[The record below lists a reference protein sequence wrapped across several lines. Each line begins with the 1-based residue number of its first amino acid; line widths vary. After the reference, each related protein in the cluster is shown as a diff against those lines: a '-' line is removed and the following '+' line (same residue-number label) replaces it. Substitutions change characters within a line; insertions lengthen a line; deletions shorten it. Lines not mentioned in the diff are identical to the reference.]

1 MKRIA
6 AASLALVLL
15 ASAFGWTAPALAKD
29 EEKKKEELKSP
40 IERISYAIGTRVG
53 MSLKASPDQLDLTAF
68 LRGVED
74 SLKGNGPLLSEE
86 EVTKLNEEFTAR
98 IREAMTIKRKEEAK
112 KNLKEGKAFLAKNG
126 KKKGV
131 VTTDSGLQYL
141 VLKKGD
147 GPKPKATDQ
156 VTVHYKGTLL
166 DGTEFDSSLNRGKPM
181 TRAANR
187 LIAGWTEALQLM
199 SVGSKYRL
207 FIPPDLAYKERGMGP
222 KIGPNSTL
230 IFEVELL
237 EIK

>member
-6 AASLALVLL
+6 AASLALILF
-15 ASAFGWTAPALAKD
+15 ASALGWTAPALGKD
-29 EEKKKEELKSP
+29 EEEKKDELKSP
-40 IERISYAIGTRVG
+40 TEQVSYAIGIRVG
-53 MSLKASPDQLDLTAF
+53 ISLKMSPDELDLKAF
-68 LRGVED
+68 FRGVED
-74 SLKGNGPLLSEE
+74 SLKDNEPLLSEE
-86 EVTKLNEEFTAR
+86 EVNKLNEEFTAKV
-98 IREAMTIKRKEEAK
+98 REAMTIKRKEAGK

-141 VLKKGD
+141 VLEKGS

-156 VTVHYKGTLL
+156 VTVHYRGTLL
-166 DGTEFDSSLNRGKPM
+166 DGTEFDSSHKRGKPM
-181 TRAANR
+181 TRPANR

-207 FIPPDLAYKERGMGP
+207 FIPPDLAYGERGAVP
-222 KIGPNSTL
+222 KIDPNATL
-230 IFEVELL
+230 IFEVELI